1 MYWTDDEP
9 MKRLEGKSALI
20 TGSARGIGRAFAQA
34 YIQEGARVAIA
45 DINLQRAQATANE
58 LGPNAYAVSM
68 DVTDQTSIDQAIAAV
83 VTQTGKLDILINNAA
98 LFDLAPIVDI
108 TRDSYE
114 RLFSINVAGT
124 LFTLQAA
131 ARQMIA
137 QGHGGKIINMASQA
151 GRRGEALVAVYCATK
166 AAVISLTQSAGLDLI
181 RHGIN
186 VNAIAPGVVD
196 GEHWDG
202 VDAMFARYENRPLG
216 EKKKLVGEQVPYGR
230 MGTADD
236 LTGMA
241 IFLASPD
248 SEYVV
253 AQTYNVDGGN
263 WMS

>member
-1 MYWTDDEP
+1 
-9 MKRLEGKSALI
+9 
-20 TGSARGIGRAFAQA
+20 
-34 YIQEGARVAIA
+34 
-45 DINLQRAQATANE
+45 
-58 LGPNAYAVSM
+58 
-68 DVTDQTSIDQAIAAV
+68 
-83 VTQTGKLDILINNAA
+83 
-98 LFDLAPIVDI
+98 
-108 TRDSYE
+108 
-114 RLFSINVAGT
+114 
-124 LFTLQAA
+124 
-131 ARQMIA
+131 
-137 QGHGGKIINMASQA
+137 
-151 GRRGEALVAVYCATK
+151 GEALVAVYCATK
-166 AAVISLTQSAGLDLI
+166 DAEISLTQSAGLELI

-241 IFLASPD
+241 IFLASTD

>member
-68 DVTDQTSIDQAIAAV
+68 DVTDQASIDQAIAAV
-83 VTQTGKLDILINNAA
+83 VAQTGKLDILINNAA
-98 LFDLAPIVDI
+98 LFDLAPIVGI

-263 WMS
+263 WMN

>member
-1 MYWTDDEP
+1 M
-9 MKRLEGKSALI
+9 
-20 TGSARGIGRAFAQA
+20 
-34 YIQEGARVAIA
+34 
-45 DINLQRAQATANE
+45 
-58 LGPNAYAVSM
+58 
-68 DVTDQTSIDQAIAAV
+68 TDQASIDQAIAAV
-83 VTQTGKLDILINNAA
+83 VAQTGKLDILINNAA
-98 LFDLAPIVDI
+98 LFDLAPIVGI

-137 QGHGGKIINMASQA
+137 QGHGGKIINMVSQA

-181 RHGIN
+181 KHGIN

-263 WMS
+263 WMN